1 MKKQNLS
8 STNYLDYLHKTVTKE
23 SWADDF
29 LKILD
34 NTSVSETIL
43 FSDVKMMIDFI
54 LDLKIRDTKHSK
66 HCIKL
71 ACKGECKK

>member
-1 MKKQNLS
+1 MKNQNLVT
-8 STNYLDYLHKTVTKE
+8 TNYLDYLKEGISKE

-34 NTSVSETIL
+34 NTSVSEKLL

-54 LDLKIRDTKHSK
+54 SDLLKIKHSK
-66 HCIKL
+66 YCIQ
-71 ACKGECKK
+71 AMCKGECKK